1 MNAQAQA
8 VSAFFNCRKTPLLPL
23 VEIKMANKKSKL
35 PCGSIPLDD
44 PDFVWTTYDLG
55 VSAALL
61 CADFELLAVQKS
73 NPRKALFVFK
83 KENSIEDVANRYFS
97 DKLEIKARS
106 YFDHLKAL
114 KNKLYSE

>member
-1 MNAQAQA
+1 MSNKAKK
-8 VSAFFNCRKTPLLPL
+8 VSRGA
-23 VEIKMANKKSKL
+23 
-35 PCGSIPLDD
+35 IPLDD

-83 KENSIEDVANRYFS
+83 KDGGIEEVTNRYFA
-97 DKLEIKARS
+97 DRLNVKARS

>member
-1 MNAQAQA
+1 MKSNTAKP
-8 VSAFFNCRKTPLLPL
+8 SNGL
-23 VEIKMANKKSKL
+23 V
-35 PCGSIPLDD
+35 PLDD

-61 CADFELLAVQKS
+61 CADFELVAVERS

-83 KENSIEDVANRYFS
+83 KESGIEETANTYFS
-97 DKLEIKARS
+97 DRLKVKARS
-106 YFDHLKAL
+106 FFDHLKAL